1 MSNTV
6 TIACQLDTTDPTA
19 KLGFEV
25 WVDDQK
31 FFDADHVSQPE
42 QIQFEIPEDEAEHEL
57 RFVLKNKTSEHTQL
71 DADGNIKSDARLL
84 LSNLAFDGITLGNVL
99 SDLAVYTH
107 DFNGSGSSTQ
117 QKFYSE
123 LGCNGVVSL
132 KFVTPVYMWLLEHM

>member
-6 TIACQLDTTDPTA
+6 TITCQLDTTDPTA
-19 KLGFEV
+19 KLGFEI

-31 FFDADHVSQPE
+31 FFDADHVAQPE

-71 DADGNIKSDARLL
+71 DADGNITSDARLL
-84 LSNLAFDGITLGNVL
+84 LSNLAFDGIALGNVL

-123 LGCNGVVSL
+123 LGCNGVVTL
-132 KFVTPVYMWLLEHM
+132 KFATPVYMWLLEHM